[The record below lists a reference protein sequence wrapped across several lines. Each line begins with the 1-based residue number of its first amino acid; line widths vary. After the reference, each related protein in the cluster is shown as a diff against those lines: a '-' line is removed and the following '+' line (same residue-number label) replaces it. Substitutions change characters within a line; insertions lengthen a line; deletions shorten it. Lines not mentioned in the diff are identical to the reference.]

1 MGETTGNVL
10 EVEFI
15 GDNIK
20 NSVLYFKYWENEDM
34 DNKLYVSILPNKPSK
49 PKVTDSTITKF
60 FRAFES
66 KMIINDL
73 EYFLYDYDGNE
84 WHISDHFGIR

>member
-1 MGETTGNVL
+1 MGEATGNVL

-20 NSVLYFKYWENEDM
+20 NNVLYFNYWENEDM
-34 DNKLYVSILPNKPSK
+34 DNKLYVSILPIKPTNLKATGSI
-49 PKVTDSTITKF
+49 VTKF
-60 FRAFES
+60 FRVFES

-73 EYFLYDYDGNE
+73 EYFLYDYDGN
-84 WHISDHFGIR
+84 HFRFH